1 MNNSLTSGGLKVKFQ
16 NLIKTLDF
24 SVSGTKRDISLK
36 QRRDRLSSI
45 GEQIDISPT
54 FEHA

>member
-36 QRRDRLSSI
+36 QRRDSLSSI

>member
-45 GEQIDISPT
+45 GEQIDISTT